1 MTLLS
6 VLLSVCFLLLSIEG
20 FVNCLN
26 YLVSPLNCHI
36 CVVAGN
42 SYFPFLSGA
51 SIGDEGKNVRIG
63 TKE

>member
-20 FVNCLN
+20 FVNCSN

-42 SYFPFLSGA
+42 SYFPFFYRVLPLGMKRKML
-51 SIGDEGKNVRIG
+51 G
-63 TKE
+63 